1 MKTVKCWSPSLAPLV
16 VVNEIIAEANKN
28 KKTAA
33 ILLTVI
39 VLSMNYIAQTQQHKL
54 KLLWS
59 SRLGHLWD
67 NSNILLLF
75 DPNGLRITSSK
86 LMFDRCKTL

>member
-39 VLSMNYIAQTQQHKL
+39 VLSMNYIAAQTQHKL

-67 NSNILLLF
+67 SSNILLLF

>member
-39 VLSMNYIAQTQQHKL
+39 VLSMNYIAQTQHKL

-59 SRLGHLWD
+59 SRLGHLRD
-67 NSNILLLF
+67 RSNILLLF

>member
-1 MKTVKCWSPSLAPLV
+1 MSWFQYCKFTVLNKVILG
-16 VVNEIIAEANKN
+16 EIIQIYSFKIE
-28 KKTAA
+28 
-33 ILLTVI
+33 
-39 VLSMNYIAQTQQHKL
+39 SMNYIAQAQHKL

-59 SRLGHLWD
+59 SRLGHLRD
-67 NSNILLLF
+67 SSSILLLF